1 MSVQV
6 LKQKRVWVPVAVLL
20 SFGIGVG
27 AGSGGADSTPKT
39 VTVEKRV
46 EVPGPERVVTKDVPG
61 PERVVT
67 VTKTPASCIT
77 ALDRADEGFA
87 YSADGFGFAA
97 DAFKAT
103 SLNDVAGIKR
113 ANAGL
118 EGVNTKVGILVPK
131 YLAAKEA
138 CRAGK

>member
-1 MSVQV
+1 MSVQA

-46 EVPGPERVVTKDVPG
+46 EVPGPERIVTKDVPG

-77 ALDRADEGFA
+77 ALDLAGDFLGSLGKQLGYVLQLDEAKTTAEENRITKLFETEYAKGQA
-87 YSADGFGFAA
+87 MNGPISV
-97 DAFKAT
+97 AT
-103 SLNDVAGIKR
+103 
-113 ANAGL
+113 
-118 EGVNTKVGILVPK
+118 T
-131 YLAAKEA
+131 A
-138 CRAGK
+138 CRASK

>member
-1 MSVQV
+1 MSVQA

-46 EVPGPERVVTKDVPG
+46 EVPGPERIVTKDVPG

-77 ALDRADEGFA
+77 ALALADDGFDLA
-87 YSADGFGFAA
+87 SDGFGFSAA
-97 DAFKAT
+97 GLKAERLGDT
-103 SLNDVAGIKR
+103 AGVNRAVAGMTSVASKMSV
-113 ANAGL
+113 NA
-118 EGVNTKVGILVPK
+118 PK
-131 YLAAKEA
+131 YIAAKEA
-138 CRAGK
+138 CRASK